1 MTLLILTFQLGCG
14 NAMAEFQKAS
24 ALVGKLKIVIIVDS
38 ITHLSEDDQESY
50 LKTLNNQRIQE
61 CIEEQRWVG

>member
-1 MTLLILTFQLGCG
+1 
-14 NAMAEFQKAS
+14 MAEFQKAS

-50 LKTLNNQRIQE
+50 LNTLNNQRIQE
-61 CIEEQRWVG
+61 CIEDQRWVG